1 MVLLTSKR
9 LLENNIHKE
18 RIIFITDDTSKLKRS
33 LRLQNGHC
41 SSKKNNTISQQ
52 IFDNTDLEP
61 DISFIK
67 IIGTQYILN
76 RISGYV
82 PSKITQL
89 LLNSNRGQ
97 TVCWLTR
104 HGESEDNIMGKL
116 GGDSALSLKGQC
128 YANVLADFVKSKNA
142 KKLVLWTSSLQRT
155 QQTAAKI
162 GLPAV
167 KWKALDEI
175 DAGICEGMTYKEI
188 GEKYPEI
195 AEARSLDKFGYRYPK
210 GEVSIFNE
218 IIYTFVVLQRYDL

>member
-1 MVLLTSKR
+1 
-9 LLENNIHKE
+9 
-18 RIIFITDDTSKLKRS
+18 
-33 LRLQNGHC
+33 
-41 SSKKNNTISQQ
+41 IS
-52 IFDNTDLEP
+52 
-61 DISFIK
+61 
-67 IIGTQYILN
+67 
-76 RISGYV
+76 RYV

-175 DAGICEGMTYKEI
+175 DAGIREGMTYKEI